1 MALVVLAFAWRAC
14 GAGVPSLSAIPGP
27 PELRRELR
35 GAWIATKGNID
46 WPTKPG
52 LKVERQQRE
61 LVAQLD
67 LAADIGLNAVILQVR
82 PQGDAFY
89 LSALEPWSEYLTG
102 REGLA
107 PEPRW
112 DPLAFAVQAAHE
124 RGMELHA
131 WINPFRAKAETS
143 RSPTDARN
151 LARRLPGQIG
161 RAHV

>member
-1 MALVVLAFAWRAC
+1 MNDLPLALTLATAMALVVLAFAWRAC

-67 LAADIGLNAVILQVR
+67 LAADIGLNAVILQ
-82 PQGDAFY
+82 
-89 LSALEPWSEYLTG
+89 E
-102 REGLA
+102 
-107 PEPRW
+107 
-112 DPLAFAVQAAHE
+112 
-124 RGMELHA
+124 
-131 WINPFRAKAETS
+131 
-143 RSPTDARN
+143 
-151 LARRLPGQIG
+151 IG